1 MIKPRKWRIIL
12 PSIIFSVTA
21 FHVSLPEN
29 EKRTQCE
36 ASWIIQPVI
45 QVSTVLLTGHDAFYF
60 NKN

>member
-1 MIKPRKWRIIL
+1 MKDNTPFHYFFSIL
-12 PSIIFSVTA
+12 TA